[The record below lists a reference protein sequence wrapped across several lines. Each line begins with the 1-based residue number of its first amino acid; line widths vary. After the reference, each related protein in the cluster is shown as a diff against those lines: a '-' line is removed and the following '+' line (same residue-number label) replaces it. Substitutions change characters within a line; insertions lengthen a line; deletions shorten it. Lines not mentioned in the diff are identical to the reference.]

1 MGARDL
7 TIAVLV
13 VVVAIVLLP
22 MVGMSV
28 WGMGMMGPWPMAD
41 GMMGWR
47 PGWGGGL
54 ITPASVLLVVG
65 VALVVLGI
73 TSSRDRRDQTP
84 FDVLKY
90 RLARGE
96 ITKQQ
101 YDGLREVLS

>member
-7 TIAVLV
+7 TIVLLV
-13 VVVAIVLLP
+13 VVGAIVLLP

-28 WGMGMMGPWPMAD
+28 WGIGMMGPWPMGD

-54 ITPASVLLVVG
+54 ITLASVLLVVG
-65 VALVVLGI
+65 VALAVLGI
-73 TSSRDRRDQTP
+73 ARRRDRRDQTP
-84 FDVLKY
+84 LELLKY

-101 YDGLREVLS
+101 YDELKEVLS

>member
-7 TIAVLV
+7 TIVLLV

-47 PGWGGGL
+47 PGWGGGIDHSCIGAL
-54 ITPASVLLVVG
+54 GRWRGPGRSRNYQQQGPQGSDSV
-65 VALVVLGI
+65 
-73 TSSRDRRDQTP
+73 
-84 FDVLKY
+84 
-90 RLARGE
+90 
-96 ITKQQ
+96 
-101 YDGLREVLS
+101 